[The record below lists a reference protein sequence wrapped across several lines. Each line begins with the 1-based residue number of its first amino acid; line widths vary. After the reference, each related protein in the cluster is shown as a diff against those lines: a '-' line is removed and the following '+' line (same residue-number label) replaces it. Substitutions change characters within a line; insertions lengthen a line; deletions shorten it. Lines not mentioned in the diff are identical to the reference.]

1 MDPESRKDDLL
12 SDPVHQ
18 LLYRSRLKSGR
29 VDSPLAMLRDIVKT
43 SVANNARQDITGY
56 LLFDGDHFLQIL
68 EGPDQAV
75 RETYERI
82 VKDPRHRD
90 VEIMS
95 ESTVPERA
103 FGAWAMGGHLRGSQ
117 DGDIF
122 ARHGAEGRDVQSLTA
137 EQALPLAI
145 DLAREAA
152 RRRSA

>member
-1 MDPESRKDDLL
+1 
-12 SDPVHQ
+12 
-18 LLYRSRLKSGR
+18 
-29 VDSPLAMLRDIVKT
+29 MLRDIVKT
-43 SVANNARQDITGY
+43 SAANNSRQDITGY

-68 EGPDQAV
+68 EGPSQAV
-75 RETYERI
+75 QETYERI
-82 VKDPRHRD
+82 AKDPRHRD
-90 VEIMS
+90 IEIVS
-95 ESTVPERA
+95 AKNVPERA

-122 ARHGAEGRDVQSLTA
+122 ARHGAETRDVKSLSA